1 MSESRPDFFRV
12 SVQIWGNV
20 RMRRAAQ
27 RLGQFGVDAFAVYCA
42 LLASNRMRGQSGT
55 IDPPHSDLDAWGY
68 ELAGIGVPEARAVA
82 ALEAL
87 CAVGLVE
94 RLPSSGLRIIGWSDF
109 WRTGRDDATRKADS
123 RSGRRDQV
131 APPSETC
138 HTPPRDSVTPP
149 PVTQSRPPGLPPVH
163 PSPVPAMPVQAMPG
177 PSSPTP
183 PRKDGPIESTPK
195 PDPQQPEEEP
205 AASPLDAELRA
216 LGIASSKHRAKAARH
231 LSEFHDPAPVLRIVL
246 AHCRRYGDGPGLLAT
261 ILGDRQ
267 QIALVLREAEAK
279 ADTEDARKAAQ
290 DLLARLKLRT
300 LAATAGA
307 AR

>member
-1 MSESRPDFFRV
+1 MSREVSRLSDRQTVLPQTD
-12 SVQIWGNV
+12 
-20 RMRRAAQ
+20 RA
-27 RLGQFGVDAFAVYCA
+27 
-42 LLASNRMRGQSGT
+42 
-55 IDPPHSDLDAWGY
+55 SD
-68 ELAGIGVPEARAVA
+68 
-82 ALEAL
+82 
-87 CAVGLVE
+87 
-94 RLPSSGLRIIGWSDF
+94 S
-109 WRTGRDDATRKADS
+109 
-123 RSGRRDQV
+123 
-131 APPSETC
+131 
-138 HTPPRDSVTPP
+138 
-149 PVTQSRPPGLPPVH
+149 
-163 PSPVPAMPVQAMPG
+163 

-195 PDPQQPEEEP
+195 QDPQQPEEDP

-216 LGIASSKHRAKAARH
+216 LGIASAKHRAKAARH
-231 LSEFHDPAPVLRIVL
+231 LSEFHDHQPVLRIVL

-279 ADTEDARKAAQ
+279 ADTEDARRAAQ